1 MAHVEW
7 FKSLNDLHF
16 PRNGVKPRCRYGI
29 YRSPAMQNQNQQ
41 HNEQHIQ
48 SCLNHPDFHSF
59 GLSWRGTPQGMVV
72 DQLQFLA
79 VNRASYEI
87 SAFLDK
93 RIYAPNKQQLSVPFA
108 ALKQAWLEQ
117 RKAEAISASSA
128 NAAAAASRYG
138 QVHYLFHTAFCCST
152 WLSRLL
158 QAPGHSLALRE
169 PWLLRCLADVRRSGH
184 VGQSIG
190 YQDWGEL
197 LDCSLDLLAKRYHP
211 QERVVIKPS
220 NLCNVLIPELMNAR
234 ADSKAV
240 FLSNSLEDFLIS
252 VLKKN
257 AETRAKM
264 MALAQVLHNNPLVA
278 NESLH
283 HVASQR
289 GALAFSDLS
298 DVQAAA
304 VMWHVQ
310 QEQMQAAKAR
320 WPERFLLLQAKDLLA
335 QPQAVCEQVN
345 DFLGLGLPLAYFAGQ
360 RFKVNLQHHAK
371 APHLDYDPKARA
383 EENQLIERRHHEVLQ
398 QTIHWYNEYFNDS
411 SMSESAA

>member
-1 MAHVEW
+1 MSLGVE
-7 FKSLNDLHF
+7 FQRLKA
-16 PRNGVKPRCRYGI
+16 
-29 YRSPAMQNQNQQ
+29 RSPAMQNQSQH
-41 HNEQHIQ
+41 HNEQLIQ
-48 SCLNHPDFHSF
+48 AYLQHPDYHSF
-59 GLSWRGTPQGMVV
+59 GLTWRGTPQGMSV

-93 RIYAPNKQQLSVPFA
+93 RIYAPNKQLVNVPFDT
-108 ALKQAWLEQ
+108 LKSAWLQQRQQQAQPALGGQAPSEQ
-117 RKAEAISASSA
+117 PQP
-128 NAAAAASRYG
+128 YG
-138 QVHYLFHTAFCCST
+138 TLHYLFHTAFCCST

-184 VGQSIG
+184 IG
-190 YQDWGEL
+190 KGINYQHWNEL
-197 LDCSLDLLAKRYHP
+197 LDCALDLLAKRYHP

-220 NLCNVLIPELMNAR
+220 NLCNVLIPELMTQR
-234 ADSKAV
+234 TDSKAV

-257 AETRAKM
+257 PETRAKM
-264 MALAQVLHNNPLVA
+264 VGLAQVLHNNPLVPSD
-278 NESLH
+278 SLH
-283 HVASQR
+283 HVQSLR
-289 GALAFSDLS
+289 GALAFADFT

-310 QEQMQAAKAR
+310 QEQMHAAKAR
-320 WPERFLLLQAKDLLA
+320 WPERFLLLKADALLQ

-345 DFLGLGLPLAYFAGQ
+345 AFLGLDLPAAYFNGQ

-371 APHLDYDPKARA
+371 APHLDYDPNARA
-383 EENQLIERRHHEVLQ
+383 EENQLIERRHHDVLQ
-398 QTIHWYNEYFNDS
+398 KTINWYTENFSDAQ
-411 SMSESAA
+411 MSESAA